1 MEEDEPSTFRC
12 DEGKAPSTR
21 LVTAGQAPAGIK
33 VDIHCHMS
41 VPEAAA
47 VAKPHFDPALDANSR
62 FMSAE
67 AARINQ
73 TQAADLKPRL
83 STVAAK
89 LADMDRM
96 GIDMQVLSPAP
107 PQYYYW
113 ADAEL
118 GRQTSRII
126 NDRIAE
132 SVAAHPD
139 RFAGLATL
147 PMQAP
152 ELAVAEMRRAVNDL
166 GLKGIEISTNVA
178 GAELSEPQFAPVL
191 QAAEELGILVFMHP
205 LGFSH
210 GERMQQ
216 HYLNNVI
223 GNPLESTVALSH
235 LIFGGV
241 LDRYPGLRICVAHG
255 GGYLPGYSGRMDHA
269 WRVRPD
275 CRGCQHP
282 PSSYLKRLWFDTV
295 VFDPEQLAYLVER
308 FGAERI
314 VMGTDYPFDMGETD
328 PIGLVSS
335 VPGLSEEDCGRIMGG
350 NACEL
355 LGLHPVRSGEQQRE
369 T

>member
-1 MEEDEPSTFRC
+1 MQEDEPSIYRC
-12 DEGKAPSTR
+12 DDNAASLARTVAAGDTPS
-21 LVTAGQAPAGIK
+21 IK
-33 VDIHCHMS
+33 VDIHSHMS

-47 VAKPHFDPALDANSR
+47 LAKPHFDPALDANSR
-62 FMSAE
+62 YMSPE
-67 AARINQ
+67 AARINHA
-73 TQAADLKPRL
+73 QAEDLKPRL

-89 LADMDRM
+89 LEDMDRM
-96 GIDMQVLSPAP
+96 GIDLQVLSPAP

-113 ADAEL
+113 ADSDL

-126 NDRIAE
+126 NDSIAE
-132 SVAAHPD
+132 AVAAHPD
-139 RFAGLATL
+139 RFVGLATL
-147 PMQAP
+147 PMQEP
-152 ELAVAEMRRAVNDL
+152 ELAVSEMRRAVGEL

-210 GERMQQ
+210 GERMQK

-223 GNPLESTVALSH
+223 GNPLESTLALSH
-235 LIFGGV
+235 LIFGGI
-241 LDRYPGLRICVAHG
+241 LDRFPGLRICVAHG

-269 WRVRPD
+269 WRVRAD

-295 VFDPEQLAYLVER
+295 VFDPDQLAYLVGK
-308 FGAERI
+308 FGADKI

-328 PIGLVSS
+328 PIGLINA
-335 VPGLSEEDCGRIMGG
+335 VPDLSEEDCWRILGG

-355 LGLHPVRSGEQQRE
+355 LGLHQYRSPQVNGHR
-369 T
+369 